1 MVMPTMAI
9 AAVRLSS
16 LVRSATSARITEPT
30 APAPCS
36 ARPTM
41 TPSIEVEIA
50 ATALPMPNR
59 TSPATIMILRPI
71 RSDNRPNGIC
81 SSPWVRP

>member
-16 LVRSATSARITEPT
+16 LVRSATSARITAPT

-50 ATALPMPNR
+50 ATALPIAEQDQSGNNHDLA
-59 TSPATIMILRPI
+59 SDPI
-71 RSDNRPNGIC
+71 R
-81 SSPWVRP
+81 